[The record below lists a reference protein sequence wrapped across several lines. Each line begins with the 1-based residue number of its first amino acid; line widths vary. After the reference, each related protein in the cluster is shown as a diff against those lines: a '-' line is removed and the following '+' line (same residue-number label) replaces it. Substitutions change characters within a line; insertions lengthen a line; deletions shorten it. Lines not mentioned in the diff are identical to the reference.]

1 MTVLF
6 AFASEQ
12 EMVFLL
18 ATRAGHVLQIARRV
32 RVRWK
37 QGGAPVHGHALAAV
51 DGGSVARLASL
62 PQDLLWNVPDGVIG
76 EVHASCAGLA
86 GGDDPERHTVFERSS
101 VLAVY
106 VLHVVS
112 ADDLVSGSHVEP
124 IAQLEQFV
132 RVAFAFALRAPFEDE
147 PFVDVAY
154 LRVRSGDQQCRLA
167 HRLPFDAHLV
177 RVFLHVRVL
186 APVDA
191 VMRQIFVHELP
202 ALVDARFVQP
212 VAAVA

>member
-1 MTVLF
+1 MFQTVL
-6 AFASEQ
+6 SERFTHRAPDLPV
-12 EMVFLL
+12 EMTLNVMPFSSDRPFWPCMSFMLSRQ
-18 ATRAGHVLQIARRV
+18 TIWSPDPTSSPSRS
-32 RVRWK
+32 WN
-37 QGGAPVHGHALAAV
+37 
-51 DGGSVARLASL
+51 SL
-62 PQDLLWNVPDGVIG
+62 
-76 EVHASCAGLA
+76 
-86 GGDDPERHTVFERSS
+86 
-101 VLAVY
+101 
-106 VLHVVS
+106 
-112 ADDLVSGSHVEP
+112 SGS
-124 IAQLEQFV
+124 LSL
-132 RVAFAFALRAPFEDE
+132 FALRAPFEDE